1 MGIVGVL
8 AQVVFDLSRQDELNV
23 FQRRIVDQPVQFS
36 AFVHIAGDR
45 ILDSDAV
52 DGNHDAIVVSDFD
65 AGGVDVVLTADSFHR
80 ILLYRLVGGTTGGSI

>member
-8 AQVVFDLSRQDELNV
+8 AQVVFDLSRQDKFDV

-36 AFVHIAGDR
+36 ALVPITGDR
-45 ILDSDAV
+45 VFYFNAV

-80 ILLYRLVGGTTGGSI
+80 ILHYRLVGGTTGGSI